1 MKLKLLNL
9 FKNKTELL
17 VLLLSILLCFIAIK
31 NPIIKIQKSITSY
44 MFVVDVSQSMNADD
58 LMINNEKISRIE
70 FTKLLL
76 IKIIDSSECGSFFSI
91 NIFAADNVASI
102 IEPVEKCK
110 NYDELIDTISKLE
123 WRMAWKGNSRI
134 TFGVKSAAKMQDSLN
149 FPSKILFFTD
159 GDEAPK
165 VNAINKVNLDNFSL
179 GNELIFVG
187 IGGDK
192 DVPVPR
198 FNSRNMLIGF
208 WGMDIYDSLPGA
220 TGSRSSDS
228 GKDEP
233 DPSVASAEYDR
244 YLSKLYDAYLIE
256 LSDQI
261 KAKYIK
267 GDFSNSF
274 IKTILKNKPKKKIQ
288 SEFPLERPSVFIIL
302 LLIFFLYT
310 KKNILGISKKFIQ
323 QFRLF
328 PYEK

>member
-1 MKLKLLNL
+1 MKFKLLNL
-9 FKNKTELL
+9 ILNRKELL
-17 VLLLSILLCFIAIK
+17 VLILSITLCLIAII
-31 NPIIKIQKSITSY
+31 NPILKIQKTVSSY
-44 MFVVDVSQSMNADD
+44 MFVVDVSQSMNAED
-58 LMINNEKISRIE
+58 LAYNKNNISRIE
-70 FTKLLL
+70 YTKLIL
-76 IKIIDSSECGSFFSI
+76 KNIIDASECGSFFSI

-110 NYDELIDTISKLE
+110 NYDELIDTVQKLE

-134 TFGVKSAAKMQDSLN
+134 TFGIKSAAKMQDSLN

-179 GNELIFVG
+179 GSELIFIG

-198 FNSRNMLIGF
+198 YNSRNMLVGF

-244 YLSKLYDAYLIE
+244 YLSKLYEDYLLE
-256 LSDQI
+256 LSAQI
-261 KAKYIK
+261 KSQYIK
-267 GDFSNSF
+267 GDISNKF
-274 IKTILKNKPKKKIQ
+274 VETILKNKPQKKIK
-288 SEFPLERPSVFIIL
+288 SELLLERPSIFLIL
-302 LLIFFLYT
+302 LLIVFLYT
-310 KKNILGISKKFIQ
+310 ENYIAIFFKRFTQS
-323 QFRLF
+323 
-328 PYEK
+328 